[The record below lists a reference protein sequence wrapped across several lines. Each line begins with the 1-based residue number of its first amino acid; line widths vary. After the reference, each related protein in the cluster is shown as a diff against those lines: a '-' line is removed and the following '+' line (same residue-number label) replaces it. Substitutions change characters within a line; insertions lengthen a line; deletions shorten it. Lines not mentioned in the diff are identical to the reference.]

1 MDLSQ
6 WNLQEVQMNLTN
18 DFWAGLITGLCLL
31 MTLVI
36 VVWVIRYNS
45 VTVVSHPKEA
55 QKCAIQ
61 YGKILSC
68 FSGEESG
75 E

>member
-1 MDLSQ
+1 
-6 WNLQEVQMNLTN
+6 MNLTD
-18 DFWAGLITGLCLL
+18 DFWAGFITGFFLL
-31 MTLVI
+31 LTMVI
-36 VVWVIRYNS
+36 MVWVIRYNS
-45 VTVVSHPKEA
+45 TTVVLHPKEE